1 MSEDAARV
9 LAELRQDHRN
19 MAILLNLLQK
29 EVDHV
34 AHEDDTADFER
45 MQDIMRYM
53 NVYPDAVH
61 HPREDLIYNDMR
73 QKRPDLADGLEAV
86 EDDHKAIADFSKRLL
101 ADIDACVAGEFVTR
115 KRVLEDAMTY
125 VDRLRKHMTWEE
137 RDLFERAES
146 MLGELDVDT
155 TTLDA
160 LDPVFGPD
168 KDESFS
174 GLFQTIN
181 RMT

>member
-1 MSEDAARV
+1 MISDETQAR
-9 LAELRQDHRN
+9 
-19 MAILLNLLQK
+19 
-29 EVDHV
+29 
-34 AHEDDTADFER
+34 
-45 MQDIMRYM
+45 
-53 NVYPDAVH
+53 
-61 HPREDLIYNDMR
+61 
-73 QKRPDLADGLEAV
+73 
-86 EDDHKAIADFSKRLL
+86 
-101 ADIDACVAGEFVTR
+101 IDACVAGEFVTR

>member
-1 MSEDAARV
+1 MPSEASRI
-9 LAELRQDHRN
+9 LAELREDHRN
-19 MAILLNLLQK
+19 MAILLNLLEQ
-29 EVDHV
+29 EIEHVDHPD
-34 AHEDDTADFER
+34 EMPDLER

-61 HPREDLIYNDMR
+61 HPREDLIYNDIR
-73 QKRPDLADGLEAV
+73 QKRPDLAQGLEAV

-101 ADIDACVAGEFVTR
+101 ADIDAVAAGEYVTR
-115 KRVLEDAMTY
+115 ERVLKDATIY
-125 VDRLRKHMTWEE
+125 VDRLRKHMAWEE
-137 RDLFERAES
+137 QDLFARAES
-146 MLGELDVDT
+146 MLDELDVDT

-174 GLFQTIN
+174 GLFRTID
-181 RMT
+181 RLT

>member
-1 MSEDAARV
+1 MPSEASRI
-9 LAELRQDHRN
+9 LAELREDHRN
-19 MAILLNLLQK
+19 MAVLLNLLQQ
-29 EVDHV
+29 EIEHVDHPD
-34 AHEDDTADFER
+34 EMADFER

-61 HPREDLIYNDMR
+61 HPREDLIYDDMR
-73 QKRPDLADGLEAV
+73 RRRPDLADGLEAV
-86 EDDHKAIADFSKRLL
+86 EDDHRAIADFSKRLL
-101 ADIDACVAGEFVTR
+101 ADIDAVVAGEYVTR
-115 KRVLEDAMTY
+115 ERVLEDAKTY
-125 VDRLRKHMTWEE
+125 VDRLRKHMAWEE

-146 MLGELDVDT
+146 MLDELEVDT

-168 KDESFS
+168 KDESFT
-174 GLFQTIN
+174 GLFQTIS